1 MWLQIAALA
10 LFCAALFIMLLPT
23 LRGLYYRMDTG
34 RAITAFNSEVAR
46 LRVQA
51 DAREKQEA
59 ERLARQIADYNAA
72 LRAGGQTALAD
83 PFALCTP

>member
-59 ERLARQIADYNAA
+59 
-72 LRAGGQTALAD
+72 
-83 PFALCTP
+83 